1 MAPQCLFSVFSNSV
15 ALLFLGGLLLNG
27 SSILAQKGEDVWMY
41 DSVNIRGNQ
50 KTKEAYILRE
60 VPTPAGVPIEDW
72 VLFREECR
80 NLLLNTGLFNNV
92 WVYRDSIRHRL
103 IIELTE
109 AFYTLPVP
117 VLELADRNF
126 NEWWITHNASLRRLN
141 YGLTFYHNNLTGRA
155 DQLKSTVQFGFNQ
168 KLQVSYEFPYGGAAL
183 RWQPYVDF
191 LYARQA
197 GLAVQ
202 TLEDR
207 QVWIRED
214 GERLLERIRA
224 TAGMRFRPQFR
235 SFWNAELSYFNRS
248 IDSLVL
254 LENPKFFKDG
264 QTQQQFLSLTIGYLG
279 EFRDRPIYPM
289 QGWLLETQLTVQ
301 GLLAGDDLNTT
312 HLVLD
317 GQYLEPTGYNSS
329 VSVRLSGR
337 YFLDGGSDL
346 PFYNARGM
354 GYGAIFPRSYEYHV
368 IDGPNYILGKTD
380 FRWRWLSYDWNWG
393 PLMFIEP
400 LQCMPLEAFINVFV
414 DWGYVEQP
422 FLEASNDMPNEWILG
437 YGIGID
443 VLAYENFLFQIQYS
457 RGVHNNSG
465 LFIHLTSSY

>member
-1 MAPQCLFSVFSNSV
+1 MAPHCLFSVFTNFV

-41 DSVNIRGNQ
+41 DSVDIRGNQ

-60 VPTPAGVPIEDW
+60 VPTPAGVPIKDW
-72 VLFREECR
+72 ILFREECR

-126 NEWWITHNASLRRLN
+126 NEWWVTHNASLRRLN

-207 QVWIRED
+207 QVWVRED
-214 GERLLERIRA
+214 GERLLQRFRA

-235 SFWNAELSYFNRS
+235 SFWNAELSYFDRS

-289 QGWLLETQLTVQ
+289 EGWLLETQLTVQ
-301 GLLAGDDLNTT
+301 GLLEGDDLYTT

-346 PFYNARGM
+346 PFYNARG
-354 GYGAIFPRSYEYHV
+354 
-368 IDGPNYILGKTD
+368 
-380 FRWRWLSYDWNWG
+380 
-393 PLMFIEP
+393 
-400 LQCMPLEAFINVFV
+400 
-414 DWGYVEQP
+414 
-422 FLEASNDMPNEWILG
+422 
-437 YGIGID
+437 
-443 VLAYENFLFQIQYS
+443 
-457 RGVHNNSG
+457 
-465 LFIHLTSSY
+465 